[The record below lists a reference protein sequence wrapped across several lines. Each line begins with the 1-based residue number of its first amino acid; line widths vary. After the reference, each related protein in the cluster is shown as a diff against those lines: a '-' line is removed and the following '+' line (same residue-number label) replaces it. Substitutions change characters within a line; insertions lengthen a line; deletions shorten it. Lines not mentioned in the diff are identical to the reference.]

1 MSNFNTSNIK
11 AVVNALN
18 KQGIVNKHVQLG
30 ILATISKESAF
41 NPKIE
46 NGYGGTPAS
55 RIRGIWPSLFPS
67 SGLRAISDAQIDVL
81 KKDNVKFFDHVYNY
95 PNNVL
100 GNTQPGDGYRYV
112 GRGFNGITGRA
123 QYKKYSELSGV
134 DLINHP
140 ERLNEIPIAA
150 LVNALYF
157 KRRFSQT
164 DSLKKQIGVDNVDQ
178 IKDDTTGLKAALAAN
193 AGWGKNM
200 NDAFHIE
207 NEQRALKNI
216 EYLRQ
221 FVTASS
227 VTNTKNLLPLL
238 IALIS
243 VAGIAFTLNK
253 LYLK

>member
-1 MSNFNTSNIK
+1 MSTFSTPNIK

-18 KQGIVNKHVQLG
+18 KVGITNKHVQLG

-46 NGYGGTPAS
+46 SGYGGTPAS
-55 RIRGIWPSLFPS
+55 RIRMIWPSLFKNMT
-67 SGLRAISDAQIDVL
+67 DAQIDVL

-100 GNTQPGDGYRYV
+100 GNTQPGDGYKYV

-123 QYKKYSELSGV
+123 QYKKYTDLSEV

-140 ERLNEIPIAA
+140 EKLNEVDTAA
-150 LVNALYF
+150 YVNALYF

-164 DSLKKQIGVDNVDQ
+164 DSLKKQIGVSDVNQ

-200 NDAFHIE
+200 NDDFHKE

-216 EYLRQ
+216 DYLRQ
-221 FVTASS
+221 FVTSTS
-227 VTNTKNLLPLL
+227 ITNTKNILPLI
-238 IALIS
+238 IAFI
-243 VAGIAFTLNK
+243 GIAGVVYTLNK
-253 LYLK
+253 LY